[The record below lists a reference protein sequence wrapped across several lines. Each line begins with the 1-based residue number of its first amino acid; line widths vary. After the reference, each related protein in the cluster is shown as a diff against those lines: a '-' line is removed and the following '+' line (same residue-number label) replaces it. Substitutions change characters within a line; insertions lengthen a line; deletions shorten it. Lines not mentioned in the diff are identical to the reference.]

1 MGLELEMNSKELSK
15 LRVSF
20 FELSVPKNQS
30 NTALLLVDFQIMLD
44 FHSDKIYSNF
54 DTSLAEERKVREI
67 TS

>member
-1 MGLELEMNSKELSK
+1 MNSKELSK